1 MSANCFDHSPT
12 DHSPA
17 LFLDR
22 YGRYSRC
29 ATLNIPDSRAV
40 EGGGVVSWGNGH
52 DLPNHFTA
60 LSLLK
65 ESPTVG
71 VAYFGAAPPGDS
83 WWWYSWQTRQS
94 FWPPYLSADSLLQSA
109 H

>member
-1 MSANCFDHSPT
+1 MSTDCSNHSPT

-17 LFLDR
+17 LFWSR
-22 YGRYSRC
+22 YGRYTRY

-40 EGGGVVSWGNGH
+40 VCRGVVSWGSGH

-65 ESPTVG
+65 ESPTV
-71 VAYFGAAPPGDS
+71 AAWLAAAPPGDF
-83 WWWYSWQTRQS
+83 WWSYWWRTRRS
-94 FWPPYLSADSLLQSA
+94 LSLPHRNAGSPR
-109 H
+109 